1 MLRRVLFAGVA
12 AALVL
17 ALPAGATVAVDAE
30 FVSSYCVMENPNEI
44 LTRLGSDLGIDV
56 PGLNMGFGG
65 RLQLGFDPQGPLAP
79 VYVAIS
85 GLAMSAGTRDVSASA
100 GLVGFCLGAKL
111 DVARWQVSGGFG
123 VQRGTFELPAER
135 LVGLEGWGACLEAGA
150 RYEFAVAPKLSA
162 TLTLRGQWAPIYE
175 MEDRTG
181 QKYRGRGMPYVDF
194 TGMSASMGI
203 NWAP

>member
-1 MLRRVLFAGVA
+1 MLRRVMFAGVA

-17 ALPAGATVAVDAE
+17 AFQVGAAVVLDAE

-56 PGLNMGFGG
+56 PGLHTGFGG
-65 RLQLGFDPQGPLAP
+65 RLQLGFDPRGPLAP

-85 GLAMSAGTRDVSASA
+85 GLAMSVGVRDVAASA
-100 GLVGFCLGAKL
+100 GFLGFCLGAKL
-111 DVARWQVSGGFG
+111 DVARWQFWGGFG
-123 VQRGTFELPAER
+123 VQHGAFELPAER
-135 LVGLEGWGACLEAGA
+135 MVGLGGWGACLEAGA
-150 RYEFAVAPKLSA
+150 GYDLPLGPNLSV
-162 TLTLRGQWAPIYE
+162 TLTLRGQWAPVYE
-175 MEDRTG
+175 MEDRAG
-181 QKYRGRGMPYVDF
+181 QKYRGRGVPFVDF

>member
-1 MLRRVLFAGVA
+1 MLAGVA

-17 ALPAGATVAVDAE
+17 ALPAGATVVVDAE

-85 GLAMSAGTRDVSASA
+85 GLSMSAGTRDVSASA
-100 GLVGFCLGAKL
+100 GLVGFFFGAKL
-111 DVARWQVSGGFG
+111 DVARWQFSGGFG

-135 LVGLEGWGACLEAGA
+135 LLGVAGWGACLEAGA

-175 MEDRTG
+175 MEDGAG
-181 QKYRGRGMPYVDF
+181 QKYRGRGMPFVDF

>member
-1 MLRRVLFAGVA
+1 MLRRVMLAGVA
-12 AALVL
+12 VAVAL
-17 ALPAGATVAVDAE
+17 ALQVGAAVVLDAE

-56 PGLNMGFGG
+56 PGLNVGFGG

-79 VYVAIS
+79 VYFGIS

-100 GLVGFCLGAKL
+100 GLLGLCLGAKL
-111 DVARWQVSGGFG
+111 DLAHWQFSGGFG

-135 LVGLEGWGACLEAGA
+135 MIGLEGWGACLEAGA
-150 RYEFAVAPKLSA
+150 RYGFPLGPKLSA

-181 QKYRGRGMPYVDF
+181 QRYRGRGMPFVDF
-194 TGMSASMGI
+194 TGLSASIGI

>member
-1 MLRRVLFAGVA
+1 MLRRVMFAGLA
-12 AALVL
+12 ATLVL
-17 ALPAGATVAVDAE
+17 ALPAGATVVLDAE

-85 GLAMSAGTRDVSASA
+85 GLAMSAGARDVSASA
-100 GLVGFCLGAKL
+100 SLLGFCFGVKL
-111 DVARWQVSGGFG
+111 DVTRWQFSGGFG
-123 VQRGTFELPAER
+123 VQRGTFVVPAER
-135 LVGLEGWGACLEAGA
+135 MVGLEGWGACLEAGG

-175 MEDRTG
+175 MENRAG
-181 QKYRGRGMPYVDF
+181 QKYRGRGMPFVDF
-194 TGMSASMGI
+194 TGISASMGI